1 MHLKALVLV
10 ISFVATAGLPVPQNN
25 DSTRPEA
32 SWDYSSQTAN
42 QAADKTEL
50 TKEADRTW
58 KSSLESSDLYGDL
71 YAHDVSQSQGSLTG
85 DLRRKLSLESQR
97 LSARLA
103 QELRELR
110 ERLAAA
116 FAAHPTASLPPQRAP
131 AAARDRLALPTHR
144 LRDALDSDARELCS
158 ALRRYAQGPETGGGP
173 APEPGATRYEDA
185 ARGMGRALGASERE
199 LTARL
204 AEFQA
209 EASGATG
216 GQGGAA
222 AALRAEVEAF
232 GAGVRSR
239 AESLRTG
246 LAGTQSL
253 GEGLSKHVEQFCRSS
268 EEENR
273 RFAGRIER
281 QLEAL
286 GQGERGALSEGL
298 GEAPFVSPSSTG
310 SLGEDFSP
318 KLNALLQDILQTLS

>member
-50 TKEADRTW
+50 TKEAETW

-97 LSARLA
+97 LRARLA

-131 AAARDRLALPTHR
+131 AAAARDRLALPAHR

-185 ARGMGRALGASERE
+185 ARGMGRALGASESE

-222 AALRAEVEAF
+222 AALKAEVEAF

-239 AESLRTG
+239 AESLRAG

-298 GEAPFVSPSSTG
+298 GEALFVSPSSTG

>member
-97 LSARLA
+97 L
-103 QELRELR
+103 
-110 ERLAAA
+110 
-116 FAAHPTASLPPQRAP
+116 RAP
-131 AAARDRLALPTHR
+131 APAAAAARDRLALPAHR

-158 ALRRYAQGPETGGGP
+158 ALRRYAQGPETAEAPPRAGARARGGR
-173 APEPGATRYEDA
+173 A
-185 ARGMGRALGASERE
+185 GMGRALGASERE

-239 AESLRTG
+239 AESLRAG